1 MGGAQTKTTLF
12 FVLFPG
18 WQLVLNR
25 IPYVRGIDLAEAH
38 ELVKHDFAAIVSYPL
53 RHTGKKR
60 TSDEQDDEPG
70 GSEKPEPS
78 KKKQKT
84 EGKIVPTD
92 DPANRKYGSRNIP
105 PLVKNLITQ
114 HLKKRGLL
122 KHDKHL
128 SKECVNLISNSLAKR
143 TWEKYNSALSLWKKF
158 ETETDAKH
166 FSRIA
171 FVCWCSRNT
180 KLKPDT
186 GKGYLSAL
194 KKLKFLLGFER
205 KKIAAL
211 EKILLRGM
219 ENIRLCSSEKQKQV
233 TPVDLLTLVNIKKGM
248 DCAKISSASEK
259 AIWSLS
265 LTAFWGLLRLG
276 EILPQKSDQ
285 FDKTSVLLWQ
295 DVKLTKDKVVL
306 RIKLPKTRSSQ
317 SRTVVLYKLPD
328 PFFCPVR
335 HLNDLEKIQK
345 EKNLWG
351 QGLPVLRRDSGKAL
365 TKTSFLEGINKAL
378 EFAGKGNVKLQGK
391 SFRSGIPSL
400 LGSSEDESLGKNLKK
415 LGRWKG
421 LAYHCYIRNQDP
433 VSQEMF
439 TKIARKLLKNFL
451 CREKGKE
458 TPPDPGEQ

>member
-1 MGGAQTKTTLF
+1 
-12 FVLFPG
+12 
-18 WQLVLNR
+18 VLNR
-25 IPYVRGIDLAEAH
+25 IPYVQGIHLAEAH
-38 ELVKHDFAAIVSYPL
+38 ELVKHDVAAIVSYPL

-60 TSDEQDDEPG
+60 ASDEQEDEQV

-92 DPANRKYGSRNIP
+92 DPADRKYGSDNIP

-114 HLKKRGLL
+114 HLKKQGLL
-122 KHDKHL
+122 RRNKL
-128 SKECVNLISNSLAKR
+128 LGRECVNLISNSLAKR

-158 ETETDAKH
+158 EAETNVKH

-180 KLKPDT
+180 KLKPAT
-186 GKGYLSAL
+186 LKGYLSAL
-194 KKLKFLLGFER
+194 KKLKFLLGFKHKR
-205 KKIAAL
+205 SSAL

-219 ENIRLCSSEKQKQV
+219 ENIQLSSPEMQKQV
-233 TPVDLLTLVNIKKGM
+233 TPVDLATLADIKKGM
-248 DCAKISSASEK
+248 SCAKISAASES
-259 AIWSLS
+259 AIWALS

-276 EILPQKSDQ
+276 EILPQRGNQ

-306 RIKLPKTRSSQ
+306 HIKLPKTRSSQ

-335 HLNDLEKIQK
+335 HLNGLKNTQK
-345 EKNLWG
+345 EEKLWG
-351 QGLPVLRRDSGKAL
+351 LDLPVFRRASGKAL
-365 TKTSFLEGINKAL
+365 TKISFLEGINRAL
-378 EFAGKGNVKLQGK
+378 EVVGKGNVKLQGK

-400 LGSSEDESLGKNLKK
+400 LSSSEDESVGKNLKK

-421 LAYHCYIRNQDP
+421 LSYHCYIRNQDP
-433 VSQEMF
+433 VSKEMF
-439 TKIARKLLKNFL
+439 TKIAEKLLKNFL
-451 CREKGKE
+451 CRKRGKE